1 MTEFPGDL
9 QAGATGEAVSGDL
22 LDLLEARTRDLVE
35 RYKRSKQTVEE
46 LRAQVRERDRRLGEP
61 TERAR
66 TLERKRVEARKRV
79 QKMIEQIERLERLD
93 RLDRTGDSPQASRS
107 AASGSPTK
115 E

>member
-46 LRAQVRERDRRLGEP
+46 LRAQVRERDRRLGEL

>member
-46 LRAQVRERDRRLGEP
+46 LRAQVRERDRRLGEL

-93 RLDRTGDSPQASRS
+93 RLDRAGDSPRASRS

>member
-1 MTEFPGDL
+1 MAEFPGDL

-46 LRAQVRERDRRLGEP
+46 LRAQARERDRRLGEL

-66 TLERKRVEARKRV
+66 TLERKRVEARQRV
-79 QKMIEQIERLERLD
+79 QKMIEQIERLERA
-93 RLDRTGDSPQASRS
+93 GDSPRASRS